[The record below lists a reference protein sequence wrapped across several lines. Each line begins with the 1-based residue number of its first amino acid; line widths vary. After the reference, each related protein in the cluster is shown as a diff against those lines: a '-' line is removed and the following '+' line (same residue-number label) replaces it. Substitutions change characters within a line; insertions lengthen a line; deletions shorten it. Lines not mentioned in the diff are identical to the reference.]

1 MVGEDVRMDEGS
13 PARASREQ
21 VRGCFL
27 GGAVGDALGA
37 DIEFDSLARIRTR
50 FGPGGIDSYAGQ
62 AGGHIT
68 DDTQMT
74 LFTAEGLL
82 RASVRSHGNGVAHAP
97 TMIHRSY
104 LRWLLTQSQPDHIR
118 VVRDHGASIDSGWLL
133 TNAELHVARAPGA
146 TCLAAL
152 RSGQMGQ
159 VSPPIN
165 TSKGCGGV
173 MRVAPI
179 GLAPVAEQFALG
191 AQAAAITHGHPS
203 GHLSA
208 GAFAVMIAAIVAGAS
223 RVAAVDE
230 ARARLA
236 REPGHH
242 ETTDALAAAVQL
254 AHDEPAPTP
263 EIVERLGGGWV
274 GEEALAIAVYAALVA
289 QDFEHGIVTA
299 VNHSG
304 DSDSTGA
311 IAGNL
316 LGTFWGSSVIPDR
329 WLSGL
334 AEREL
339 VDAVADDFWVRFG
352 ASAPTVAHEEAR
364 LAARYPGS

>member
-1 MVGEDVRMDEGS
+1 MGEGAEPS
-13 PARASREQ
+13 ASWEE
-21 VRGCFL
+21 VLGCFL

-37 DIEFDSLARIRTR
+37 DIEFDSLARIRRR
-50 FGPGGIDSYAGQ
+50 FGPQGIADYAGRS
-62 AGGHIT
+62 GGHIT

-82 RASVRSHGNGVAHAP
+82 RASARFPDERSVHGP

-104 LRWLLTQSQPDHIR
+104 LRWLMTQSQPDHIR
-118 VVRDHGASIDSGWLL
+118 VVRDHGAAIESGWLL

-152 RSGQMGQ
+152 RSGAMGTIT
-159 VSPPIN
+159 PPIN

-179 GLAPVAEQFALG
+179 GLAPVADPFVLAAE
-191 AQAAAITHGHPS
+191 AAAITHGHPS
-203 GHLSA
+203 GYLSA
-208 GAFAVMIAAIVAGAS
+208 GAFALMIASLVAGAS
-223 RVAAVDE
+223 LPDAVDVARTRVAG
-230 ARARLA
+230 
-236 REPGHH
+236 EPGHQ

-254 AHDEPAPTP
+254 AHDEPVPAP

-289 QDFEHGIVTA
+289 RDLEHGVATA

-316 LGTFWGSSVIPDR
+316 LGAASGASVIPDR
-329 WLSGL
+329 WRSEL

-339 VDAVADDFWVRFG
+339 VEAVARDLWVHFDATGVAG
-352 ASAPTVAHEEAR
+352 ADEHARVAS
-364 LAARYPGS
+364 RYPGS